1 MSYDCDFDNDP
12 ETQQLRAR
20 INQLMEMGNASL
32 PEPYINSKPSTSY
45 GGYGGGVEDD
55 E

>member
-1 MSYDCDFDNDP
+1 MDFDFDNDP

-32 PEPYINSKPSTSY
+32 PNPFTSKPTAY
-45 GGYGGGVEDD
+45 AREDD
-55 E
+55 D